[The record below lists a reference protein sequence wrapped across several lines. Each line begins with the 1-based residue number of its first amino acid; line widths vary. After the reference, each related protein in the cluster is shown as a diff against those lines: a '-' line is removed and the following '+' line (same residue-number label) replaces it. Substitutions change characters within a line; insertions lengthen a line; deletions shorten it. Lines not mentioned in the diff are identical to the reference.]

1 MLDFLLVSTRTGK
14 KGVIEIYPRFIIK
27 VSKDLMIRGSDFYAI
42 WVEKLGL
49 WSISE
54 IDALAMIDE
63 ELDEYAKA
71 HEGVFDQMKVLHMW
85 DSSTGMIDSWHKYCQ
100 KQMRDSFHPLDER
113 LIFSNTNITKEMY
126 ASKKLPYPLENC
138 PIPAY
143 NELMGTLYTDE
154 ERAKLE
160 WAIGAVINGDS
171 KTIQK
176 FIVLYGPPGSGKST
190 VLNIMQMLFEG
201 YFSVFDASAL
211 GSSTNVF
218 ALEAF
223 RTNPLVAI
231 QHDGDLSRIEDNTR
245 INSLVSHET
254 MMVNEKYKSTYPT
267 SFKTFLF
274 LGTNKPV
281 RITDAKSG
289 VIRRLIDVEPS
300 GNKLPTKKYL
310 SLMESV
316 KFELGGIAC
325 HCKEVYESNPRK
337 YDDYIPVRMLS
348 ASNDMY
354 NFVLESF
361 YIFKNE
367 DSVTLKVAWEMYK
380 TYCAESGIQHMMP
393 KRVFKE
399 ELREYFRN
407 YEERATL
414 ENGDRARSYY
424 SGFKVGKFRELK
436 EETNSEEH
444 SEDTWLKFESQ
455 HSLLDDMFAECPA
468 QYASE
473 DGAPAKKWC
482 NVKTKL
488 KDIDSS
494 KLHYVKCPEQH
505 IFIDFDIPG
514 KDGSKNFEANLKAA
528 SKWPKTYAELSK
540 SGSGI
545 HLHYIYSGDVSQ
557 LSRIYEEHIEVKVC
571 TGNSSIRRM
580 LSKCNDIP
588 VATISSGLPLKVKG
602 EAAVKQIKEIKSEK
616 ALRAMIVRNLN
627 KEYHAYT
634 KPSIDFIWQIL
645 EDAYESDLVYNVSDM
660 RNAILGFAVGST
672 NNADYCVKK
681 VGTMKFKSKE
691 KEIELDEDGNAPIV
705 FFDCEVFPNLLLV
718 CWKIA
723 GKENKVVKMFNPSP
737 SDIEELIRYRLIGF
751 NNRDYDNHI
760 IYACMIGWSPFEI
773 YNLSQQLIQKHTG
786 FFGEAYR
793 LSYTD
798 IFDFSKEKKG
808 LKKFE
813 IELGIHHQELGL
825 PWDKPVPEEL
835 WEKVGEYCEN
845 DVLATEAVFYSKKGQ
860 ADFLAREI
868 LADISGLSL
877 NDKTNS
883 HTTKIIFG
891 NEKHPQ
897 LIYTDLAT
905 GVSSDGT
912 YNPHNKFEGYVYRRL
927 DQQGEKD
934 DGRMHNMFRGVDLG
948 RGGYVYAEKN
958 MYTNVALLDVAS
970 MHPNSVVQLNMFGE
984 FTQNFQDLLN
994 ARLYIK
1000 HKEYDKAKQLFGGR
1014 LAKYLDDP
1022 KQAKDLAGA
1031 LKIAINSVYG
1041 LTSAGYDNPFRDR
1054 RNINNIVALRGALFM
1069 KTLQDEVVKRG
1080 FTVAHIKTDSIKIP
1094 EATPEIIKFC
1104 QDLALEYGYVLEHEA
1119 TYAKMCLVNDAVYIA
1134 KYATKE
1140 WCEEHYGY
1148 IPGDIYEHSGEWTAT
1163 GKQFQVP
1170 YVFKSLFS
1178 KEPITFYDMCEVNTV
1193 KKGAIYID
1201 ANEGLADGEHNYIFV
1216 GRVGQFTP
1224 VSNGFGGGDLIC
1236 IDGEN
1241 PDGTPKVSSVQGAK
1255 GYLWLESEVVR
1266 ALYPDDP
1273 SSVVDKGYYN
1283 HLVDEAIDAI
1293 SKYCDFEWFVS
1304 NDVGIAPWDS
1314 PGPPWDADSDTK
1326 VLTA

>member
-1 MLDFLLVSTRTGK
+1 M
-14 KGVIEIYPRFIIK
+14 
-27 VSKDLMIRGSDFYAI
+27 
-42 WVEKLGL
+42 
-49 WSISE
+49 
-54 IDALAMIDE
+54 
-63 ELDEYAKA
+63 
-71 HEGVFDQMKVLHMW
+71 
-85 DSSTGMIDSWHKYCQ
+85 
-100 KQMRDSFHPLDER
+100 
-113 LIFSNTNITKEMY
+113 
-126 ASKKLPYPLENC
+126 
-138 PIPAY
+138 
-143 NELMGTLYTDE
+143 
-154 ERAKLE
+154 
-160 WAIGAVINGDS
+160 
-171 KTIQK
+171 
-176 FIVLYGPPGSGKST
+176 
-190 VLNIMQMLFEG
+190 
-201 YFSVFDASAL
+201 
-211 GSSTNVF
+211 
-218 ALEAF
+218 
-223 RTNPLVAI
+223 
-231 QHDGDLSRIEDNTR
+231 
-245 INSLVSHET
+245 
-254 MMVNEKYKSTYPT
+254 
-267 SFKTFLF
+267 
-274 LGTNKPV
+274 
-281 RITDAKSG
+281 
-289 VIRRLIDVEPS
+289 
-300 GNKLPTKKYL
+300 
-310 SLMESV
+310 
-316 KFELGGIAC
+316 
-325 HCKEVYESNPRK
+325 
-337 YDDYIPVRMLS
+337 
-348 ASNDMY
+348 
-354 NFVLESF
+354 
-361 YIFKNE
+361 
-367 DSVTLKVAWEMYK
+367 
-380 TYCAESGIQHMMP
+380 
-393 KRVFKE
+393 
-399 ELREYFRN
+399 
-407 YEERATL
+407 
-414 ENGDRARSYY
+414 
-424 SGFKVGKFRELK
+424 
-436 EETNSEEH
+436 
-444 SEDTWLKFESQ
+444 
-455 HSLLDDMFAECPA
+455 
-468 QYASE
+468 
-473 DGAPAKKWC
+473 
-482 NVKTKL
+482 
-488 KDIDSS
+488 
-494 KLHYVKCPEQH
+494 
-505 IFIDFDIPG
+505 
-514 KDGSKNFEANLKAA
+514 
-528 SKWPKTYAELSK
+528 
-540 SGSGI
+540 
-545 HLHYIYSGDVSQ
+545 
-557 LSRIYEEHIEVKVC
+557 
-571 TGNSSIRRM
+571 
-580 LSKCNDIP
+580 
-588 VATISSGLPLKVKG
+588 
-602 EAAVKQIKEIKSEK
+602 KQIKEIKSEK

-691 KEIELDEDGNAPIV
+691 KEIELDEDGNVPIV

-773 YNLSQQLIQKHTG
+773 YNLSQQLIQKRTG

-845 DVLATEAVFYSKKGQ
+845 DVIATEAVFYSKKGQ
-860 ADFLAREI
+860 EDFLAREI

-912 YNPHNKFEGYVYRRL
+912 YNPRNKFEGYEYRRL
-927 DQQGEKD
+927 NQEGEKD

-948 RGGYVYAEKN
+948 RGGYVYAQKN

-970 MHPNSVVQLNMFGE
+970 MHPNSVIQLNMFGE

-1022 KQAKDLAGA
+1022 AKAEGLAGA

-1104 QDLALEYGYVLEHEA
+1104 QDFALEYGYVLEHEA

-1134 KYATKE
+1134 KYFTKE

-1148 IPGDIYEHSGEWTAT
+1148 VPEKNYKHSGKWTAT

-1170 YVFKSLFS
+1170 YVFKNLFS

-1201 ANEGLADGEHNYIFV
+1201 ANEGLAEDEHNYIFV

-1266 ALYPDDP
+1266 SLYPDDP

-1304 NDVGIAPWDS
+1304 DDIGIAPWDS

-1326 VLTA
+1326 VLTAC